1 MEDILII
8 RKTDFET
15 KTELLDHIADA
26 LDFPPYFGRNLD
38 ALFDCLCD
46 LEQRINIALDPLPPL
61 PEDLEEDAE
70 GWFEDVCYTILDAAV
85 ENGNIR
91 VFRVSRPVCRE

>member
-15 KTELLDHIADA
+15 KTELLDHIAAA
-26 LDFPPYFGRNLD
+26 LDFPPHFGRNLD

-46 LEQRINIALDPLPPL
+46 LEQRINIALDPLPAGD
-61 PEDLEEDAE
+61 ESSMASDGT
-70 GWFEDVCYTILDAAV
+70 GWYDDVCHTVFDAAL
-85 ENGNIR
+85 ENENIR
-91 VFRVSRPVCRE
+91 VFRVRHMQR